1 MCIAIYKPEDK
12 ILSLAT
18 LKECYTSNPDGAGF
32 MYAENKKLHIEKGFF
47 SFQSFYDAFKK
58 HEHKQAVIHFRI
70 KTHGK
75 IDTTNCHP
83 FAVNNAIGFVHNG
96 IISGFGDANH
106 SDTIGFNQSILQPLV
121 SKWGNLALFQDPI
134 IDLIEGRI
142 GYSKLVF
149 LDRHGNHKIMNE
161 HKGTWDDGVWYSN
174 DSYKPYV
181 APVTTY
187 DWKDSKYDWK
197 KNVTTIKTVSLP
209 KPNLIAIGTMVELL
223 EDVADP
229 ATLTVYETG
238 ELCEIVAVNKDF
250 TCDLMHDDYK
260 GKSSFL
266 YNVPYHSLSFVDEF
280 EDDSIDPVGVPAY
293 HNYAS
298 PSLLRG
304 SK

>member
-12 ILSLAT
+12 VLSLAT

-58 HEHKQAVIHFRI
+58 HETKQAVIHFRI

-197 KNVTTIKTVSLP
+197 KNVTTIKNVALP
-209 KPNLIAIGTMVELL
+209 KPNLIAVGTMVELL

-260 GKSSFL
+260 GNSSFL

-280 EDDSIDPVGVPAY
+280 EDDSIDPVGIPAY

-298 PSLLRG
+298 PSLLKR
-304 SK
+304 K

>member
-1 MCIAIYKPEDK
+1 MCIAIYKPKDK
-12 ILSLAT
+12 VLSLAT

-58 HEHKQAVIHFRI
+58 HETKQAVIHFRI

-161 HKGTWDDGVWYSN
+161 HKGSWDDGVWYSN

-197 KNVTTIKTVSLP
+197 KNVTTIRNVALP
-209 KPNLIAIGTMVELL
+209 KPNLIAVGTMVELL

-280 EDDSIDPVGVPAY
+280 EDDSIDPVGIPAY

-298 PSLLRG
+298 PSLLKR
-304 SK
+304 K